1 MTPVDPERVGSR
13 RRSDFLGWAAVIVLL
28 IPRFWV
34 IAPAVFVVCGLRTW
48 WLLRADRDVPNPT
61 VAALI
66 LGFFV
71 TGLWF
76 WYFGSLLSGRV
87 P

>member
-1 MTPVDPERVGSR
+1 
-13 RRSDFLGWAAVIVLL
+13 
-28 IPRFWV
+28 
-34 IAPAVFVVCGLRTW
+34 
-48 WLLRADRDVPNPT
+48 VPNPT